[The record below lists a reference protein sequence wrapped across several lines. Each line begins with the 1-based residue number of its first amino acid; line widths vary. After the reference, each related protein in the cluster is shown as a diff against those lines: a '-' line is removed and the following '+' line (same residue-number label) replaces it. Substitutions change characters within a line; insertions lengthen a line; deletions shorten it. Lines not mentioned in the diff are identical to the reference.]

1 MNATREAIVLPAIF
15 LTVTLIGGLRPATPT
30 LMTAPSEFALI
41 LACLLVGVLV
51 RSGVLAPERLLRS
64 TRPPLENANG
74 AVVLLTLFAASAQIL
89 TLLTPDSGLPL
100 LLFDAFLLVLLA
112 NTMITAPDRD
122 RALRSLLVIFGSA
135 FVLKFAVLASLSSA
149 DGGRMRRVL
158 IALFDAATLGTMSQ
172 EQLPAGS
179 GYLAFLA
186 IALFMIGAAALPG
199 VTRWQAKEAT
209 ELQPFTG
216 RSTDV

>member
-1 MNATREAIVLPAIF
+1 M
-15 LTVTLIGGLRPATPT
+15 
-30 LMTAPSEFALI
+30 
-41 LACLLVGVLV
+41 
-51 RSGVLAPERLLRS
+51 
-64 TRPPLENANG
+64 
-74 AVVLLTLFAASAQIL
+74 
-89 TLLTPDSGLPL
+89 
-100 LLFDAFLLVLLA
+100 
-112 NTMITAPDRD
+112 
-122 RALRSLLVIFGSA
+122 
-135 FVLKFAVLASLSSA
+135 SLSSA

-199 VTRWQAKEAT
+199 VTRWQTKEAT

>member
-1 MNATREAIVLPAIF
+1 MSATREALVLPSIF
-15 LTVTLIGGLRPATPT
+15 LTVTLVGGLHPGMPA
-30 LMTAPSEFALI
+30 LMTAPSEFALV

-64 TRPPLENANG
+64 ARPPLENANG
-74 AVVLLTLFAASAQIL
+74 AVVLVTLFAASAQIL
-89 TLLTPDSGLPL
+89 TVLTPDSGLPL

-112 NTMITAPDRD
+112 NTLITAPDRD
-122 RALRSLLVIFGSA
+122 RALRSLLLIFGSA
-135 FVLKFAVLASLSSA
+135 FVLKFAVLASLSSL
-149 DGGRMRRVL
+149 DGGRLRKVL
-158 IALFDAATLGTMSQ
+158 VALFDAATLGTVSQ
-172 EQLPAGS
+172 EPLPAGS

-186 IALFMIGAAALPG
+186 IALFMIGASALPG
-199 VTRWQAKEAT
+199 VTRRHAAEAT

>member
-199 VTRWQAKEAT
+199 VARWQAKEAT

>member
-51 RSGVLAPERLLRS
+51 RSGVLAPQRLLRS

>member
-1 MNATREAIVLPAIF
+1 MSAIREAFVLPLIF
-15 LTVTLIGGLRPATPT
+15 LTVTLVGGLRPGAPT
-30 LMTAPSEFALI
+30 LMTAPSEFALV
-41 LACLLVGVLV
+41 LACLIVGVLV
-51 RSGVLAPERLLRS
+51 RTGGLAPERLLRS

-74 AVVLLTLFAASAQIL
+74 AVVLVTLFAASAQIL
-89 TLLTPDSGLPL
+89 TVLTPDSGLPL

-112 NTMITAPDRD
+112 NTLITAPDRD

-135 FVLKFAVLASLSSA
+135 FVLKFAVLASLSSP
-149 DGGRMRRVL
+149 DGGRMRKVL
-158 IALFDAATLGTMSQ
+158 VALFDAATLGTVSQ
-172 EQLPAGS
+172 QQLPAGS

-199 VTRWQAKEAT
+199 VTYGQATDAT

>member
-135 FVLKFAVLASLSSA
+135 FVLKFAVLASLASA
-149 DGGRMRRVL
+149 EDRKSV
-158 IALFDAATLGTMSQ
+158 
-172 EQLPAGS
+172 
-179 GYLAFLA
+179 
-186 IALFMIGAAALPG
+186 
-199 VTRWQAKEAT
+199 V
-209 ELQPFTG
+209 
-216 RSTDV
+216 